1 MAMAKAIKSLLSE
14 YFSQQKQHD
23 WKIKLLQDWPIIMGN
38 LADHV
43 KIYKIYQNAITLHV
57 KNASWMQEMHC
68 LSNVILDKIN
78 GYLGNKQLIAVYF
91 KVISLEQ
98 LAQHNQLEKIDSKPQ
113 EIEKKPLS
121 LRQKK
126 ALHQIKD
133 KELSL
138 ALEGFLAKCLT

>member
-1 MAMAKAIKSLLSE
+1 MAKAIKSLLSE
-14 YFSQQKQHD
+14 YFSHQKQHD

-57 KNASWMQEMHC
+57 KNSSWMQEMHC

-78 GYLGNKQLIAVYF
+78 GYLGNKQLTTLYF
-91 KVISLEQ
+91 KVINFEQ
-98 LAQHNQLEKIDSKPQ
+98 EMHLKTQQKNSSASEHVAL
-113 EIEKKPLS
+113 KPLTS
-121 LRQKK
+121 RQKK
-126 ALHQIKD
+126 ALHEIHD

-138 ALEGFLAKCLT
+138 ALEGFLQRCLR

>member
-1 MAMAKAIKSLLSE
+1 MAKAIKSLLSE
-14 YFSQQKQHD
+14 YFSQQKEHD

-57 KNASWMQEMHC
+57 KNSSWMQEMHC

-78 GYLGNKQLIAVYF
+78 GYLGKKQLVAIYF
-91 KVISLEQ
+91 KVITFEEAMRRDQ
-98 LAQHNQLEKIDSKPQ
+98 LKKIDFQPQ
-113 EIEKKPLS
+113 EAVKIPLS
-121 LRQKK
+121 SRQKK
-126 ALHQIKD
+126 ALHTIKD

-138 ALEGFLAKCLT
+138 ALEGFLEKCLKQ